1 MLLANIKVEID
12 EKGIII
18 INQPNYHTK
27 EIQERVDAYISQFK
41 EGYFSPLSLMARLTE
56 ETGELAREVNHYYGE
71 KPKKA
76 TEKSKSME
84 EELGDIIFVLTCFAN
99 SLNINLSEAFQ
110 IAMEK
115 IETRDKDRWTRNDSS
130 LE

>member
-1 MLLANIKVEID
+1 
-12 EKGIII
+12 
-18 INQPNYHTK
+18 
-27 EIQERVDAYISQFK
+27 
-41 EGYFSPLSLMARLTE
+41 MARLTE